1 MCCIY
6 FVIVFEMPAK
16 AMFAA
21 TTAAINRVCRSSP
34 YFFYSSFV
42 LFFLDEMPAKTIDR
56 GGGTPLLPRVTS
68 RYIHPLK

>member
-6 FVIVFEMPAK
+6 FVIVFELPAK
-16 AMFAA
+16 DMFAA
-21 TTAAINRVCRSSP
+21 ANAAINRICRSSP
-34 YFFYSSFV
+34 CFFNSSFV
-42 LFFLDEMPAKTIDR
+42 LFFLDEMPVKIIDR